1 MFDEAIKEIREN
13 IEKVPGVLETE
24 KCFVRK
30 SGIHFNV
37 NELYSR
43 LPEIFDVLIHVEPEA
58 AHSITTEACMPESL
72 FR

>member
-1 MFDEAIKEIREN
+1 MFDKTIKEIREN

-30 SGIHFNV
+30 SGIHFHV

-43 LPEIFDVLIHVEPEA
+43 LPEIFDVLIHVEPEGT
-58 AHSITTEACMPESL
+58 HSITTEACMPESL
-72 FR
+72 FS